1 MASSTDRGEVE
12 PDGGA
17 GLVLERAGG
26 GQGGERADRITLVGL
41 VLESALGLR
50 RALGPGHDCEVGIRG
65 QSFEILLRL
74 LRTPGNRLRMSDLA
88 AQTGLTPS
96 GLTRAVDRLVDAGL
110 VARELCVSDRRG
122 AFALLTEA
130 GAGRAAE
137 AVAHH
142 ERDIDD
148 LLAGLYCPGEEEE
161 LAALLRRLR
170 DRVAPEATLVS
181 EPTPDAPAEVKP
193 PADPH

>member
-1 MASSTDRGEVE
+1 MAISADRPDEAE
-12 PDGGA
+12 PAASA
-17 GLVLERAGG
+17 GLSPERP
-26 GQGGERADRITLVGL
+26 DRITLVGL

-74 LRTPGNRLRMSDLA
+74 LRTPGTRLRMSDLA

-110 VARELCVSDRRG
+110 VARELCLSDRRG

-142 ERDIDD
+142 ECDIDN
-148 LLAGLYCPGEEEE
+148 LLTGLYCPAEEEE
-161 LAALLRRLR
+161 LALLLRRLR

-181 EPTPDAPAEVKP
+181 EPAPETPEEVKA

>member
-96 GLTRAVDRLVDAGL
+96 GLTPRRRPPRRRRSRR
-110 VARELCVSDRRG
+110 RELCVSDRRG